1 VTPQGKES
9 TLSLCK
15 RVDLWP
21 SLASNCLKRIWAN
34 PFMKKKCWQFCMLLS
49 CGVRIS
55 WGNASKLR
63 QTMLSLKFRLHMA
76 TRTPHH
82 LHIATRTLHHQNSNE
97 VIHGTSHSIPEG
109 SNTIQKLKDTSH
121 HKVREYARDKNV
133 LYAL

>member
-1 VTPQGKES
+1 MDEGATH
-9 TLSLCK
+9 L
-15 RVDLWP
+15 
-21 SLASNCLKRIWAN
+21 
-34 PFMKKKCWQFCMLLS
+34 
-49 CGVRIS
+49 
-55 WGNASKLR
+55 
-63 QTMLSLKFRLHMA
+63 LSLKFRLHMA